1 MTRSV
6 ATIVVSFIIACFL
19 FDHFVQFRKSDE
31 ELRKL
36 FTGNHVPG
44 TIHYYTAGS
53 RPIRYVTIGSDT
65 LPTLFM
71 IHGSPSSLSI
81 YERYFTDTEF
91 IRRFRMVAV
100 DRPGYG
106 YSGFGHPEPSISKQA
121 DLLWPILQSL
131 RNAKPLLIVGGSYGS
146 SVACRLV
153 MDHPGCADGLMLIAP
168 SLAPGEE
175 KMYWFTNVVESP
187 LVNWFIPRMFKSAN
201 TEKIHH
207 RAGLQE
213 MVPLWKTINIPVTYL
228 QGAKD
233 KLIYTSNATF
243 ARKVLVNSPRLD
255 ITFLKDRPHFFVFSD
270 RLAIRSKILE
280 LYEYVAASQ

>member
-1 MTRSV
+1 VT
-6 ATIVVSFIIACFL
+6 TIVLFIIACFL

-31 ELRKL
+31 ELKKL
-36 FTGNHVPG
+36 FTDNHVPG
-44 TIHYYTAGS
+44 TIHYYTAGP

-81 YERYFTDTEF
+81 YEKYFTDTAF
-91 IRRFRMVAV
+91 VRHFRMVAV

-121 DLLWPILQSL
+121 DLLWPILQPL
-131 RNAKPLLIVGGSYGS
+131 HNEKPLLIVGGSYGS

-175 KMYWFTNVVESP
+175 KMYWFTYIVENP

-207 RAGLQE
+207 YEELSR
-213 MVPLWKTINIPVTYL
+213 MVPYWKTINIPVTYL

-233 KLIYTSNATF
+233 GLIYTSNADF
-243 ARKVLVNSPRLD
+243 ARKMLVNSPRLD
-255 ITFLKDRPHFFVFSD
+255 ISFLKDRPHFFVFSEYA
-270 RLAIRSKILE
+270 AIRSKILE
-280 LYEYVAASQ
+280 LYEYVRASQ